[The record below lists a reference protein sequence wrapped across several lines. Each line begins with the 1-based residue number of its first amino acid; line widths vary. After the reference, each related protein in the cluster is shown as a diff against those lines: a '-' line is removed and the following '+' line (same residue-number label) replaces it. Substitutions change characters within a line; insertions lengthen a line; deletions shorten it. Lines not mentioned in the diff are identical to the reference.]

1 MTRDEIIAR
10 AKKIGATL
18 NVNAYIDL
26 VDELTREKSLTTY
39 EKLRMRR
46 NAAQIAYE
54 RAEDTGEKMRL
65 LVWWKSLCAATEDAY
80 RQEILGQ

>member
-26 VDELTREKSLTTY
+26 VDELTREKSITTY
-39 EKLRMRR
+39 ERLRLRR
-46 NAAQIAYE
+46 NAAYLEYQKE
-54 RAEDTGEKMRL
+54 EDMGEKMRL
-65 LVWWKSLCAATEDAY
+65 LVWWKSLCQATEDAY
-80 RQEILGQ
+80 RQEIKGE